1 MQTVVLSK
9 LAAKALRR
17 MPANEAARVRGKI
30 EQLAAAPEELANNVT
45 ALVGSP
51 FFRLRV
57 GNWRVIFDAAGNVLN
72 IVAIGPRG
80 GIYE

>member
-1 MQTVVLSK
+1 MKPVVLSK
-9 LAAKALRR
+9 KAAKALGS
-17 MPANEAARVRGKI
+17 MPANEAARVLAKI

-45 ALVGSP
+45 RLVGSP
-51 FFRLRV
+51 FSRLRI
-57 GNWRVIFDAAGNVLN
+57 GNWRVIFDDAGNVLN